1 MQPLADVACSDK
13 RLKMQKSMFEIWQ
26 VMIKSYGTVVD
37 EPMSDVQRE
46 DRAETKK
53 QFRIALK
60 EYEVLL

>member
-13 RLKMQKSMFEIWQ
+13 RLKMRKSMFEIWQ